1 MKIFAI
7 SIHII
12 HNYCKKDI
20 FSSKMRKTE
29 ITHKNRKLM
38 KTANIFLSNNKKK
51 LSFRDAF
58 SDRSYKQTK
67 DPNTCMAPLPIDPM
81 F

>member
-38 KTANIFLSNNKKK
+38 KIANIFLSNNKKTCHFAM
-51 LSFRDAF
+51 LSVIAHIN
-58 SDRSYKQTK
+58 KQKTQTHVW
-67 DPNTCMAPLPIDPM
+67 PHYP
-81 F
+81 